1 MDKPIFLLLGCNKLN
16 QGILDKF
23 QGYGAEVVV
32 IDRNPHPQIFGFKNY
47 QLDTRFPD
55 PIIAKLKEDGLW
67 GRVKFIFTCQDVAVK
82 SMTLLGRACGLK
94 TVSDE
99 GLRHACSKGNMT
111 KRWTERGLLNRYSE
125 QFTKFDDHIMALNRK
140 MDIII
145 KPDNSASSRGITI
158 LPKDSPEAEIRAAFD
173 KAFAEATDGAAVVEE
188 FVIGTEFTVE
198 MLGDGE
204 GHVAVYAISR
214 KTHTKNT
221 ERNKIAIKL
230 HYNSVDDALQEKIAN
245 YAIRCY
251 KALEFSN
258 CFGHLE
264 ILLKPDGTLSPVE
277 IGARSSGYIASD
289 LVDVVS
295 GRDFLHD
302 LYEVQNGRL
311 TVPDGLRPQTSHSS
325 MYFFYDLPAGKTIQH
340 VCNLMDFMDS
350 AIKSRAH
357 ERSQIV
363 VGTHIHNIDSDN
375 ARYALEV
382 LDGPKSLMTDRYV
395 REAEQRMLN
404 HMLNP

>member
-1 MDKPIFLLLGCNKLN
+1 MDKPVFLLLGCNILN

-23 QGYGAEVVV
+23 KSYGGFVVV
-32 IDRNPHPQIFGFKNY
+32 IDRNPHPAIHGDLNY

-67 GRVKFIFTCQDVAVK
+67 DRVKFAFTCQDVAVS
-82 SMTLLGRACGLK
+82 SMTMLGRACGIK
-94 TVSDE
+94 TISDE
-99 GLRHACSKGNMT
+99 GLRHASSKGNMT
-111 KRWTERGLLNRYSE
+111 KRWAERGLLNRVSA
-125 QFTKFDDHIMALNRK
+125 QFQKFDDSIVRMNRQW
-140 MDIII
+140 DTII

-158 LPKDSPEAEIRAAFD
+158 LEKDAQLDALKAAFD
-173 KAFAEATDGAAVVEE
+173 KAFNESTDEAVVVEE

-204 GHVAVYAISR
+204 GHAAVYAISK
-214 KTHTKNT
+214 KTHTKNVD
-221 ERNKIAIKL
+221 RNKIAVKL
-230 HYNSVDDALQEKIAN
+230 HYNSIDDALQQKIAD

-251 KALEFSN
+251 KALDFSN

-295 GRDFLHD
+295 GRDFLRD

-311 TVPDGLRPQTSHSS
+311 TVSDGLVPQTSQSS
-325 MYFFYDLPAGKTIQH
+325 MYFFYDLPAGKTINQ
-340 VCNLMDFMDS
+340 VCNLTEFMDQ
-350 AIKSRAH
+350 AIKSRAS
-357 ERSQIV
+357 ERSQLV
-363 VGTHIHNIDSDN
+363 AGTRTHNIDSDN
-375 ARYALEV
+375 SRYGLEV
-382 LDGPKSLMTDRYV
+382 LEGPKALMTGQYV
-395 REAEQRMLN
+395 HEAEQRLLA
-404 HMLNP
+404 HMLS